1 MKNLFSVNFLS
12 DKEYFSISKGSRVI
26 IFSDVNEYE
35 EEILC
40 LLENKVDYLEL
51 ESIVC
56 SWGGKVE
63 MVLLDSLIKEFMKNK
78 TDK

>member
-12 DKEYFSISKGSRVI
+12 DKEYFSVSKGSRVI
-26 IFSDVNEYE
+26 IFSEVNGYE

-40 LLENKVDYLEL
+40 LLENKIDYLEL
-51 ESIVC
+51 ENIIS

-63 MVLLDSLIKEFMKNK
+63 MVLLDTLIKEFVKNNTIK
-78 TDK
+78 